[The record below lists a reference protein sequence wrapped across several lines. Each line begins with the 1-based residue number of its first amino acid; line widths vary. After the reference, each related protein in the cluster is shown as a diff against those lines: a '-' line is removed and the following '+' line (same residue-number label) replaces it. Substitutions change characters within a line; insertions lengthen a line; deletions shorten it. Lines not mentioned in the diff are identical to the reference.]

1 MNIPD
6 DLDMG
11 KTGMDRK
18 KIKKGITCELH
29 NETDP
34 GFPQECVVDCRKS
47 GRENGAM
54 ECSNIMSH
62 KGTYDDV
69 ILKK

>member
-11 KTGMDRK
+11 NMGMDGTGLKR
-18 KIKKGITCELH
+18 GITCKLH

-34 GFPQECVVDCRKS
+34 VLPQECVEGCGKVVRN
-47 GRENGAM
+47 NGAM
-54 ECSNIMSH
+54 E
-62 KGTYDDV
+62 
-69 ILKK
+69 